1 MKLWDI
7 VATANRNL
15 TRSKLRTLLTILA
28 IFVGGFTLT
37 LTTALNTGATQYL
50 DRQLG
55 NVSVPGVFEVVPKTD
70 LNPLQSSGPQEYDP
84 DKKQAGFADILN
96 STFTHEDIDK
106 LAKVEGVEKAQ
117 PLYNASAEY
126 ITRSN
131 GDDKKYTV
139 SQIVQ
144 NIGLDLDLAEGRLLQ
159 DSDKNGIVLPEDYL
173 EKLGYVNASD
183 AVGTKVIVAYKN
195 TAQKLQQV
203 ELTVVGVMRKT
214 FITSGQ
220 LFVSFDIMEKIAE
233 AQGQKDKFFGGLVVF
248 KDVNDSTDESV
259 LKARLESAGD
269 YTAMSIKERIGTV
282 ITIVSAI
289 TAGLNVV
296 GVIALIAASF
306 GIINTLLMSVY
317 ERTREIG
324 LMKAVGMHRRTVFSL
339 FAIEAA
345 LVGFWGSVI
354 AVLIA
359 SGVASLINN
368 FASSTFLKD
377 FEGFTLLV
385 VDPAGAAFVIVLI
398 MLIAFLAGTLPA
410 IKASRLDPIEAL
422 RSE

>member
-1 MKLWDI
+1 MRLWDI
-7 VATANRNL
+7 LATANRNL
-15 TRSKLRTLLTILA
+15 TRSKLRTLLTVLA

-55 NVSVPGVFEVVPKTD
+55 NVSVPGVFEVLPKTE
-70 LNPLQSSGPQEYDP
+70 LNPLSTGEVKEYDP
-84 DKKQAGFADILN
+84 ENKTTSFDALFSANMTQ
-96 STFTHEDIDK
+96 EDVDK
-106 LAKVEGVEKAQ
+106 LRAVEGVEDVD
-117 PLYNASAEY
+117 PYYTLMSEY
-126 ITRSN
+126 ITREGS
-131 GDDKKYTV
+131 KKY
-139 SQIVQ
+139 QIPTLIQ
-144 NIGLDLDLAEGRLLQ
+144 DFGLNLDLAAGRTSNA
-159 DSDKNGIVLPEDYL
+159 DDINTVVLPEEYL
-173 EKLGYVNASD
+173 EPLDLTAPT
-183 AVGTKVIVAYKN
+183 AVDKKVTIAYRNLEGELIEK
-195 TAQKLQQV
+195 
-203 ELTVVGVMRKT
+203 ELTIIGVMRKT
-214 FITSGQ
+214 FVTAGQ
-220 LFVSFDIMEKIAE
+220 IYIDVNTAAAIAE
-233 AQGQKDKFFGGLVVF
+233 EQGQGSRFMVIFATF
-248 KDVNDSTDESV
+248 KDVNDQTDESA
-259 LKARLESAGD
+259 LKQRLEDAGN
-269 YTAMSIKERIGTV
+269 YTAVSVKERVSTV
-282 ITIVSAI
+282 TTVVSAI

-324 LMKAVGMHRRTVFSL
+324 LMKAVGMHRRTVFAL

-354 AVLIA
+354 AVGAAAL
-359 SGVASLINN
+359 ASLGINSL
-368 FASSTFLKD
+368 ASSTFLKD

-385 VDPAGAAFVIVLI
+385 VNPVGAAFVVVLI